1 MENNGINGNSKVTEL
16 MEFSASE
23 IRKLR
28 KRFKLIQENIGLD
41 FIVHTLSI
49 LIRLTYTNHFIILLM
64 HT

>member
-1 MENNGINGNSKVTEL
+1 

-28 KRFKLIQENIGLD
+28 KRLKLILENIGLD

-49 LIRLTYTNHFIILLM
+49 LIKLTYKNYFDAILPRSGPITRAMARRLQED
-64 HT
+64 